1 MDNEQTE
8 IVEIHDQQPSL
19 DNYDETS
26 DEASDETN
34 TNDSREGSNTGKGRF
49 QKVAKR
55 VISLNRILTAEN
67 IWSAGQ
73 DPGIDAY
80 TADSNIYVSEGK
92 QSLEAKFLNIYSCNS
107 PFAEGQSKT
116 ELTNGTL
123 SEFLKQE
130 RPKDSKVRWINVDG
144 ISWDVVKVLAIHYD
158 LHPLSVEDIM
168 QGSQRVKMDP
178 YHNHIYVSLL
188 LHILDEMDDVRNSG
202 RDSMTFESNN
212 FRRRSILRA
221 QSRINLLQHGHREG
235 SRYLEAHKELRKM
248 KLSVA
253 VEQVNIILRNDGTL
267 ITIFQHSGKLVYN
280 PILSRIDH
288 PKTILR
294 TSQDAS
300 LLMEAVID
308 AIVDLALPIIDS
320 YRHQIAELEGKLL
333 IQPKIDY
340 MRELHMISGE
350 LALLKKTLAPVKGLV
365 SILTKHGDK
374 SLLSEVAKVYFSDVS
389 DHCIDIEDNLEAMF
403 KITENLVF
411 NLIAYDTNQNMAIIA
426 IISIVFLPMTFI
438 AGFFGMNFVNFPELQ
453 LPLRHLFLVGDRHQ
467 FRRDVCDVY
476 LSHVVQVDYKILQKL
491 SKKETKCII

>member
-8 IVEIHDQQPSL
+8 IVEIHDPQPSL

-26 DEASDETN
+26 EEAS
-34 TNDSREGSNTGKGRF
+34 DSREGSTGKGRF

-80 TADSNIYVSEGK
+80 TADSNIYTSCQIFCSDYSE
-92 QSLEAKFLNIYSCNS
+92 
-107 PFAEGQSKT
+107 EGQSKT

-123 SEFLKQE
+123 SEFLRQE

-144 ISWDVVKVLAIHYD
+144 ISWDVIKVLAIHYD

-188 LHILDEMDDVRNSG
+188 LHILDEMDDLRNSG
-202 RDSMTFESNN
+202 KDSMIFESNN

-221 QSRINLLQHGHREG
+221 HSRINLLQHGHREG

-365 SILTKHGDK
+365 SVLTKHGDK
-374 SLLSEVAKVYFSDVS
+374 SLLSEAAKVYFSDVS

-403 KITENLVF
+403 KITENLVNLVF
-411 NLIAYDTNQNMAIIA
+411 NLIAYDVSESAI
-426 IISIVFLPMTFI
+426 MTL
-438 AGFFGMNFVNFPELQ
+438 FGMNFVDFPELK

-467 FRRDVCDVY
+467 FKRDVCGVY
-476 LSHVVQVDYKILQKL
+476 ISHVVQVDFKILQKL
-491 SKKETKCII
+491 SEKETK